1 MSDRV
6 VSLVRTL
13 VPSVWGTV
21 VAWLVGVG
29 LLPTNLA
36 DDARGLATTVLVP
49 VAISGVYAG
58 ARWLESRPWMPTWLS
73 RLLLGSTRQPTYAPP
88 AA

>member
-1 MSDRV
+1 MTDNA

-13 VPSVWGTV
+13 VPSLWGTV

-29 LLPTNLA
+29 LLPGDLA
-36 DDARGLATTVLVP
+36 DDARGLATTFLVP

-58 ARWLESRPWMPTWLS
+58 FRWLETRSWIPVWLS
-73 RLLLGSTRQPTYAPP
+73 RLLLGSTRQPTYVSSR
-88 AA
+88 